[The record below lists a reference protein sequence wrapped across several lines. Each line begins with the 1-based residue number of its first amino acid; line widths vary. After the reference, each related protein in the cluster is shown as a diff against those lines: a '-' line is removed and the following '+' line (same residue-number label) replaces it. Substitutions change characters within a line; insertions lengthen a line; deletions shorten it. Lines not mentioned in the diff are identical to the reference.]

1 MFISNNLLI
10 LVYIYR
16 KVFTSCFVRFYLFMK
31 NFIVFFMRKNII
43 VKFESLAFFFFQMA
57 SIIVPQT
64 QLRRLETSLAYGKNN
79 QNL

>member
-31 NFIVFFMRKNII
+31 NII
-43 VKFESLAFFFFQMA
+43 VKFVSLAFFFFQMA

-64 QLRRLETSLAYGKNN
+64 QLKSLETSLAYGKNN

>member
-31 NFIVFFMRKNII
+31 NIIGFFLRKNII
-43 VKFESLAFFFFQMA
+43 VKFVSLAFFFFQMA